1 MSISDSI
8 TQKPIYRI
16 LSFAALAALAS
27 GSTVAFSAASHR
39 SPTTN
44 KVVHLVY
51 WAGHASG
58 ALHAAVVEEVKMFN
72 QSHPNIQ
79 VTFHDEGASTHGL
92 AAFEAGKAPNVG
104 MISGYI
110 VPQLTQAGAILNL
123 KPYVHGP
130 AGLTTQEIRK
140 RYYPVVWRDMQSNSG
155 KQYLMPLEKKSLL
168 VIYDNESLFKRAG
181 IKSAPTT
188 WSEVGQDARR
198 IAQLG
203 KGYYGIAWT
212 PALRQFFDVTL
223 SDGGKVFATA
233 THRTQFS
240 LDNPGANRALTM
252 LRTWIADKS
261 MIMTTGYQY
270 QLDFGTGKVGM
281 VIDAS
286 AGYTYDKG
294 SVGGKF
300 VMGGISAPKGTSGQS
315 SQYINGA
322 SLAMFNVGTQA
333 QKQASWTFIKWLSSP
348 AVNVYWNEHT
358 NYLPL
363 GPADYALMKPFYSQH
378 PAEAASFSNP
388 QTWWFKPRSA
398 NYQAA
403 ENAVQ
408 VVLEKALRG
417 QLSVASALKQM
428 TTVGTNYLSGKVKG

>member
-16 LSFAALAALAS
+16 LSFAALAVLAS

-168 VIYDNESLFKRAG
+168 VIYMVG
-181 IKSAPTT
+181 IK
-188 WSEVGQDARR
+188 D
-198 IAQLG
+198 
-203 KGYYGIAWT
+203 
-212 PALRQFFDVTL
+212 
-223 SDGGKVFATA
+223 
-233 THRTQFS
+233 
-240 LDNPGANRALTM
+240 
-252 LRTWIADKS
+252 
-261 MIMTTGYQY
+261 
-270 QLDFGTGKVGM
+270 
-281 VIDAS
+281 
-286 AGYTYDKG
+286 
-294 SVGGKF
+294 
-300 VMGGISAPKGTSGQS
+300 
-315 SQYINGA
+315 
-322 SLAMFNVGTQA
+322 
-333 QKQASWTFIKWLSSP
+333 
-348 AVNVYWNEHT
+348 
-358 NYLPL
+358 
-363 GPADYALMKPFYSQH
+363 
-378 PAEAASFSNP
+378 
-388 QTWWFKPRSA
+388 
-398 NYQAA
+398 
-403 ENAVQ
+403 
-408 VVLEKALRG
+408 
-417 QLSVASALKQM
+417 
-428 TTVGTNYLSGKVKG
+428 